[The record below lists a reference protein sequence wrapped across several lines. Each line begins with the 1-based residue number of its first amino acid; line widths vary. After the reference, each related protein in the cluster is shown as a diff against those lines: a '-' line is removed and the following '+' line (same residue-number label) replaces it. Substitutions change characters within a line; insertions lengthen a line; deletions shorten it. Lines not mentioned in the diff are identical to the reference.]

1 MNIGRLPGASLI
13 DLSGPLLTH
22 RHLTPSSYKYLLELP
37 LVLHF
42 PSLHTFVVHAGL
54 LPHDPLKALS
64 DTEQPLFSA
73 DTTLNNPNSRTS
85 EELSILHNV
94 AQNTVPWNLINMRS
108 VRTKGKRKGE
118 PTKSSKKGKPWSK
131 LWNKQMGRCRGPGI
145 WEDEAE
151 LDSETWE
158 EDEEDVVQDDELGR
172 RDDEDEEDDEV
183 EEEALKCSPVTV
195 IYGHAAGRGLDIKPF
210 SKGIDTGCVVSKTFK
225 SGSPADV
232 QYGKKLTA
240 LILGDHHE
248 KGKSVRVGDERGVL
262 VSESCKEHGY

>member
-1 MNIGRLPGASLI
+1 
-13 DLSGPLLTH
+13 
-22 RHLTPSSYKYLLELP
+22 
-37 LVLHF
+37 LHF

-64 DTEQPLFSA
+64 DPEQPLFTA

-108 VRTKGKRKGE
+108 VRTKGKRKGQ
-118 PTKSSKKGKPWSK
+118 PTKSSKKGKPWSN
-131 LWNKQMGRCRGPGI
+131 LWNKQMGRCRGPGL
-145 WEDEAE
+145 WDDQAE
-151 LDSETWE
+151 LEAETWE
-158 EDEEDVVQDDELGR
+158 EVDEAVVQEDEVIQ
-172 RDDEDEEDDEV
+172 RDDGDEDDEV
-183 EEEALKCSPVTV
+183 VDEEALRCSPVTV

-210 SKGIDTGCVVSKTFK
+210 SKGIDTGCVVS
-225 SGSPADV
+225 ADHRDV
-232 QYGKKLTA
+232 KPYIDDQYGKKLTA
-240 LILGDHHE
+240 LILGDHGG